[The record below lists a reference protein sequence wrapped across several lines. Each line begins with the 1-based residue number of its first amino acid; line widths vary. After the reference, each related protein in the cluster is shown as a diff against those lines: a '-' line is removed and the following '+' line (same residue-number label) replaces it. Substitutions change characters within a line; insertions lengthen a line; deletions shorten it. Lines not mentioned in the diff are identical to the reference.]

1 MKLTKLLLVVMAACL
16 ITLGLSLTSYA
27 LHDGGVAHCDACHSM
42 HNSVDGVDNG
52 GGGAYLQVGSD
63 PSSTCLTCHASYG
76 QFSDGSAYR
85 AGGDFYWVTKNYS
98 WTAWGSLHESTG
110 DSHGHNVIAADETG
124 LDADATLATAP
135 GGTYLASQLGCNSCH
150 DPHGKQG
157 NESLLYGDQPTG
169 ANYPGG
175 AYIFDNPAPVFLNA
189 GRTKDVTDSDHSA
202 YGSGMSEWCANCH
215 PGFYDT
221 VGKHPS
227 GNNTGA
233 AMNGEA
239 TNYNAYVAT
248 GDLSGMQGTA
258 YWEIVPFEDG
268 ATDTTG
274 LDTGSTMGPNS
285 TANVMCLSCHRAHAS
300 AFPNIGKW
308 YFEDT
313 LMLTDSHPKLTD
325 TGATAADV
333 ANMYYGRVITA
344 EQRSFCNKC
353 HAQD

>member
-1 MKLTKLLLVVMAACL
+1 
-16 ITLGLSLTSYA
+16 
-27 LHDGGVAHCDACHSM
+27 
-42 HNSVDGVDNG
+42 
-52 GGGAYLQVGSD
+52 
-63 PSSTCLTCHASYG
+63 
-76 QFSDGSAYR
+76 
-85 AGGDFYWVTKNYS
+85 
-98 WTAWGSLHESTG
+98 
-110 DSHGHNVIAADETG
+110 
-124 LDADATLATAP
+124 
-135 GGTYLASQLGCNSCH
+135 
-150 DPHGKQG
+150 
-157 NESLLYGDQPTG
+157 
-169 ANYPGG
+169 
-175 AYIFDNPAPVFLNA
+175 
-189 GRTKDVTDSDHSA
+189 
-202 YGSGMSEWCANCH
+202 
-215 PGFYDT
+215 
-221 VGKHPS
+221 
-227 GNNTGA
+227 
-233 AMNGEA
+233 MNGEA